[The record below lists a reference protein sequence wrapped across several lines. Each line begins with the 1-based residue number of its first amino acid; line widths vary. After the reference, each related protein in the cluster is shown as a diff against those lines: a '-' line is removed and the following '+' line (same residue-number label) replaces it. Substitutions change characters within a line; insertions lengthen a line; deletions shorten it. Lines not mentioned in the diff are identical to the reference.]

1 MIATTDL
8 RLCEFTE
15 HHDEDGFVGA
25 EVTVTHTESTREFTA
40 RVVRGDDGPALSRF
54 DDSGETGFVRTAFP
68 ALWYCIEEFLTR
80 DIHPDL
86 GALTP
91 PSQTTRQSRA
101 GYETGGLA
109 AEFDRVVEH
118 DRKSGDDSTDDTDTD
133 DTDTDT
139 PADADTE
146 APQPE
151 PAVSDGGAV
160 PVVQHEPD
168 TLGPVSPETKCDDD
182 VAVGDD
188 LSDLVDEDDE
198 DETHDGDRDEDD
210 SESDADTVE
219 ACPNCDDTG
228 SVYSRET
235 KPADERW
242 RCSACDTTFPEPVV
256 RPRKDSAASSDDD
269 DADLPDER
277 PQWLAG
283 SPEEIVSESKTYLP
297 LDAVI
302 EAVVQEDDIP
312 NVARRLGRSTTDV
325 RGTVLQPLGLLESD
339 GGLVDDETLDDRL
352 AVISRWDDGQ

>member
-1 MIATTDL
+1 MIPTDEL
-8 RLCEFTE
+8 RVKRFEE
-15 HHDEDGFVGA
+15 RHDETGLCSALV
-25 EVTVTHTESTREFTA
+25 ELTHTQSERTWTAYADRENGD
-40 RVVRGDDGPALSRF
+40 VVLKAFEDGQFERF
-54 DDSGETGFVRTAFP
+54 HRSAFGV
-68 ALWYCIEEFLTR
+68 LWYAVEEFHTR
-80 DIHPDL
+80 GIHPDMGPL
-86 GALTP
+86 SPSSRRARDATP
-91 PSQTTRQSRA
+91 VYRE
-101 GYETGGLA
+101 GDLA
-109 AEFDRVVEH
+109 EEFADVVEH
-118 DRKSGDDSTDDTDTD
+118 DAQ